1 MNRKM
6 LFLLFSAVIVILF
19 ISYEYA
25 QFTRFMAE
33 SRQIESQLR
42 TQQIISQDINRR
54 IMEIRSLY
62 YRTLTVLDKK
72 RALGNNV
79 DELKKIINE
88 VKKGIKVLSS
98 GGMYEKKV
106 SVNVPEI
113 EDYSSKYHYK
123 VPEISTEVIGLM
135 PKIILLMEKTEA
147 LRVLAQKARGAAKQD
162 SGDAAVHKRTALFV
176 KSIDSIFRR
185 MLEDSNKIFYR
196 TQVKLEEIGKII
208 KRETL
213 QYNFYIV
220 GALLV
225 FLIIFL
231 TGIHIFVRT
240 LWKRLYLD
248 RLTTLYSRVKLE
260 ESYFGQDDL
269 LFLIDI
275 DDFSDINAL
284 YSIEVGDKLL
294 QCVAGKI
301 RTLDSTAKVF
311 RVASDVFAMY
321 YATQVWD
328 TRSIEEKVK
337 EIQTQLHTVL
347 REDERCDI
355 DISVTIGVARG
366 KKCLHDAFMA
376 LDIANTKKEPY
387 RIFDNEVAYKNEIE
401 YNKIWYRELN
411 FALQHN
417 NMLPFFQPIVNRDRE
432 VFCHESLMRMKREMD
447 GKVEYISPQV
457 YLGVSM
463 RTKQY
468 IPISH
473 MVIKK
478 TFQTFK
484 DPSSGFFSIN
494 LSYEDIE
501 RKETWSFLSNMVET
515 YDVFG
520 RVTFEVLESSSIEHH
535 GVIRDFIDLFRKK
548 GVKFAIDD
556 FGSGYSNAKR
566 VVELDPDF
574 IKIDGELVKNMLHD
588 KKSYKMIENLVSYA
602 KEFDI
607 NTIAEHVSSQEIFD
621 ACLNLEID
629 YFQGYLFSQPI
640 EKPFP

>member
-6 LFLLFSAVIVILF
+6 VFLLFSAVIVILF

-33 SRQIESQLR
+33 SRQIENHLR
-42 TQQIISQDINRR
+42 TQQIISQDINRK
-54 IMEIRSLY
+54 IMEIRALY

-72 RALGNNV
+72 RALENNI
-79 DELKKIINE
+79 DELKKIIHE
-88 VKKGIKVLSS
+88 VKKGIEVLSS

-106 SVNVPEI
+106 SVNVPEL
-113 EDYSSKYHYK
+113 EDYSSRYHYT

-135 PKIILLMEKTEA
+135 PKIKLLMEKTEA
-147 LRVLAQKARGAAKQD
+147 LKELAQKAREAAKQD
-162 SGDAAVHKRTALFV
+162 SGDAVIHKRTALFV

-196 TQVKLEEIGKII
+196 TQVKLEEIAKII
-208 KRETL
+208 KSETL

-231 TGIHIFVRT
+231 TGIHLFVRT

-260 ESYFGQDDL
+260 ESYFGHDDL

-284 YSIEVGDKLL
+284 YSIEAGDKLL
-294 QCVAGKI
+294 QSVAQKI
-301 RTLDSTAKVF
+301 RDLDPRAKVF
-311 RVASDVFAMY
+311 RVAGDVFAMY
-321 YATQVWD
+321 YAMREWD
-328 TRSIEEKVK
+328 AESIEEKVK
-337 EIQTQLHTVL
+337 EIQTQLHTAL

-387 RIFDNEVAYKNEIE
+387 RIFDNEIAYKNEIE

-411 FALQHN
+411 LALQN
-417 NMLPFFQPIVNRDRE
+417 DNMLPFFQPIVNRDRE
-432 VFCHESLMRMKREMD
+432 VFCHESLMRMKREVD
-447 GKVEYISPQV
+447 GKIEYISPQV
-457 YLGVSM
+457 YLEVST

-473 MVIKK
+473 MVIEK
-478 TFQTFK
+478 TFQK
-484 DPSSGFFSIN
+484 ILRPAPS
-494 LSYEDIE
+494 
-501 RKETWSFLSNMVET
+501 
-515 YDVFG
+515 
-520 RVTFEVLESSSIEHH
+520 VLTSLMRI
-535 GVIRDFIDLFRKK
+535 
-548 GVKFAIDD
+548 
-556 FGSGYSNAKR
+556 
-566 VVELDPDF
+566 
-574 IKIDGELVKNMLHD
+574 
-588 KKSYKMIENLVSYA
+588 
-602 KEFDI
+602 
-607 NTIAEHVSSQEIFD
+607 
-621 ACLNLEID
+621 
-629 YFQGYLFSQPI
+629 
-640 EKPFP
+640 